1 MPKRELL
8 HSGTEK
14 TCFLSSLLHCF
25 DKGLMLFIRELLQEL
40 GEVAGLQFSDA
51 GWLWGL
57 TVLGGVVAGGTYLG
71 MVFLLG
77 AVACQV
83 SLLGAL
89 IASSLLAVLLLFRFC
104 GGLADRAEVHGILIA
119 WGEPWFG
126 WLSSSLITA
135 TAPEELASALSLS
148 LPLSLAWGAW
158 SFVVGPKHGP
168 FLEPVLLLALRGVGP
183 LLEAFGVLTVDAGFC
198 ELAWESSGENPDVG
212 GLVCVQVGAMHEL
225 QELCNVF
232 INVSFLHL

>member
-77 AVACQV
+77 AVACHV
-83 SLLGAL
+83 TAAYATITSRLGVVVTR
-89 IASSLLAVLLLFRFC
+89 LLAAAF
-104 GGLADRAEVHGILIA
+104 
-119 WGEPWFG
+119 
-126 WLSSSLITA
+126 WL
-135 TAPEELASALSLS
+135 
-148 LPLSLAWGAW
+148 
-158 SFVVGPKHGP
+158 
-168 FLEPVLLLALRGVGP
+168 GV
-183 LLEAFGVLTVDAGFC
+183 
-198 ELAWESSGENPDVG
+198 
-212 GLVCVQVGAMHEL
+212 
-225 QELCNVF
+225 
-232 INVSFLHL
+232 